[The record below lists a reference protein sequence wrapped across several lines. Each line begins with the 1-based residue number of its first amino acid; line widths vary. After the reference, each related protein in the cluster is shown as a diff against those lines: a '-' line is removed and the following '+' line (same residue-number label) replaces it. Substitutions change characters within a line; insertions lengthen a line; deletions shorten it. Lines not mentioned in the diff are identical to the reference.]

1 MKSKQTIIDP
11 LPENFASIEE
21 AAEFWETHD
30 TTNYPDAFRD
40 VELGAAELRQ
50 RHYEVEI
57 EPDLLDLLRERA
69 QIAGISI
76 SSVVS
81 SIVRKQLAKAA

>member
-40 VELGAAELRQ
+40 VELEAAEVRQ
-50 RHYEVEI
+50 RH
-57 EPDLLDLLRERA
+57 
-69 QIAGISI
+69 
-76 SSVVS
+76 
-81 SIVRKQLAKAA
+81 